1 METKATGLYE
11 VLDLASCELADGNGV
26 EMRRTGRLVIGP
38 VALAVVIAAA
48 GGAGCRGSVGSA
60 PTVPSKESVTVS
72 QSLSKHLG
80 PSAKKIAMR
89 SVGDERVSTLIQ
101 VAPSIDRQAFQGQV
115 AANGGTVQSWM
126 PEASLVTVEI
136 SAKHLS
142 ELADM
147 KGVVYVEASQKY
159 QQ

>member
-1 METKATGLYE
+1 M
-11 VLDLASCELADGNGV
+11 
-26 EMRRTGRLVIGP
+26 
-38 VALAVVIAAA
+38 
-48 GGAGCRGSVGSA
+48 
-60 PTVPSKESVTVS
+60 S

-80 PSAKKIAMR
+80 PSAKKIVMR
-89 SVGDERVSTLIQ
+89 FVGDERVSTLIQ
-101 VAPSIDRQAFQGQV
+101 IAPSIDRQAFQGKV

>member
-1 METKATGLYE
+1 M
-11 VLDLASCELADGNGV
+11 ASGVLADGNGV
-26 EMRRTGRLVIGP
+26 EMRRTGWLVIGP
-38 VALAVVIAAA
+38 VALAVVIATA
-48 GGAGCRGSVGSA
+48 GGAGCRGSAGSA
-60 PTVPSKESVTVS
+60 PTVPSKESVITMS

-142 ELADM
+142 ELAEM
-147 KGVVYVEASQKY
+147 KGVIYVEASQKY